1 MSRIENRVS
10 RGGSVRAVFSRRCNG
25 FAAPLDLVIA
35 HLKAAIL
42 WRELWKVGAQNEAMR
57 ARVAADFAGYLVTD
71 ADDLALRAL
80 ESVPAV
86 PFAAK
91 RVQHK
96 PALDRIAM
104 TGRGPWSH
112 DLQSSEFGAARGALD
127 APEFIAAGAMRGHV
141 GGDGFRVRLPVLSA
155 RAWS

>member
-1 MSRIENRVS
+1 MSRTENRIS

-25 FAAPLDLVIA
+25 YAAPLDLIIA

-86 PFAAK
+86 PFAVK

-96 PALDRIAM
+96 PALDRIAL
-104 TGRGPWSH
+104 TGRGPWALA
-112 DLQSSEFGAARGALD
+112 LQSSEFSAAHGALD
-127 APEFIAAGAMRGHV
+127 APEHIAAGAMRAHS
-141 GGDGFRVRLPVLSA
+141 GGDGFRVRLPVLAVRVQS
-155 RAWS
+155 